1 MILHFTKMQ
10 GLGNDFIVI
19 DGRNLSHIDW
29 TRLSSKLLDRR
40 YGIGADQL
48 LILEDSQKADFR
60 MRIFNPDGSEV
71 EMCGN
76 GIRCLANYIWKRGLS
91 TKSPLEIETLAGVI
105 RPEKVSGEKNLVRVN
120 MGRPGLRPEDIPV
133 NIASGES
140 NSPSPPLTIRGGIK
154 GGVVLDYPLQVGD
167 RLFHITCV
175 SMGNPHAV
183 IMEEDLEVLDIRT
196 YGPLIENHPLF
207 PKRTN
212 VEFVKKVSE
221 NTFLV
226 RVWERGAGETLACGT
241 GASAVAVAM
250 KIKGLG
256 GDRQKIILPGGE
268 LFIEL
273 QYESGAKETLKGIEA
288 PSVFMTGPAEEVFRG
303 EIDLLVTK

>member
-1 MILHFTKMQ
+1 MKLQFTKMH
-10 GLGNDFIVI
+10 GLGNDFVVI
-19 DGRNLSHIDW
+19 DARSLSDIAW
-29 TRLSSKLLDRR
+29 SKVSSILCNRR

-48 LILEDSQKADFR
+48 LLLEDSQKADFR

-76 GIRCLANYIWKRGLS
+76 GIRCLANYIWNRGLS
-91 TKSPLEIETLAGVI
+91 KKSPLEIETLAGII
-105 RPEKVSGEKNLVRVN
+105 RPEKAGDMVKVN
-120 MGRPGLRPEDIPV
+120 MGRPRLRPEDIPV
-133 NIASGES
+133 SITGPAQTVTSQS
-140 NSPSPPLTIRGGIK
+140 
-154 GGVVLDYPLQVGD
+154 VVIDYPLELKD
-167 RLFHITCV
+167 RVFYITCV

-183 IMEEDLEVLDIRT
+183 IMEEDLERLDIRT

-221 NTFLV
+221 DTFLV
-226 RVWERGAGETLACGT
+226 KVWERGAGETLACGT

-256 GDRQKIILPGGE
+256 GDRQRIILPGGE
-268 LFIEL
+268 LIIEL
-273 QYESGAKETLKGIEA
+273 QYEDSTKI
-288 PSVFMTGPAEEVFRG
+288 PSSVFMTGPAEEVFLG
-303 EIDLLVTK
+303 EIDIKEETL